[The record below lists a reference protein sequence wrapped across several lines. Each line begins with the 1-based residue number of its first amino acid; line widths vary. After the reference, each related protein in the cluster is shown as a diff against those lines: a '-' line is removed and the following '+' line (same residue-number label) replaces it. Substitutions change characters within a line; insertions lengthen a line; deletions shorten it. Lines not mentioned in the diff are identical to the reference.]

1 MFNFPS
7 QTFFN
12 RRVAKEKLAT
22 QLHFSSSVRKV
33 LNEQVK
39 SVHWA
44 YKLAEGTLNI
54 SKGKQVTEIEVFQL
68 LLNQADL
75 DERVLMQ
82 WDKELPYHILF
93 ILEHN
98 DKARASIAFKLK
110 DGSNKAYYS
119 IKRYFYTPWM
129 PKEKLNFT
137 IAGITLDN
145 VYENLVQAVAGE
157 KLPLEDGKKMTERV
171 EKTILQREI
180 QAKIDKL
187 EAQIRREKQYN
198 RQIELKSQV
207 RELEQILKQI

>member
-22 QLHFSSSVRKV
+22 QLHFSSSVRKA

-75 DERVLMQ
+75 DERVLLQ

-98 DKARASIAFKLK
+98 DKARAGIAFKLK

-157 KLPLEDGKKMTERV
+157 KLPLEEGRKMTERV
-171 EKTILQREI
+171 EKTILQQEI

-187 EAQIRREKQYN
+187 EAQIRKQKQFN
-198 RQIELKSQV
+198 RIMELSSEVQK
-207 RELEQILKQI
+207 LKQILKNI

>member
-22 QLHFSSSVRKV
+22 QLHFSSSVRKA

-54 SKGKQVTEIEVFQL
+54 SKGKQVTEMEVFQL

-75 DERVLMQ
+75 DERVLLQ

-98 DKARASIAFKLK
+98 DKARAGIAFKLK

-171 EKTILQREI
+171 EKTILQQEI

-187 EAQIRREKQYN
+187 EAQIRKQKQFN
-198 RQIELKSQV
+198 RIMELSSEVQK
-207 RELEQILKQI
+207 LKQILKNI

>member
-22 QLHFSSSVRKV
+22 QLHFTSSVRKA

-54 SKGKQVTEIEVFQL
+54 SKGKQVTEIEVFHL
-68 LLNQADL
+68 LLNQEDL
-75 DERVLMQ
+75 DERVLLQ

-157 KLPLEDGKKMTERV
+157 KLPLDEGKKMTERV
-171 EKTILQREI
+171 EKTILQQEI

-187 EAQIRREKQYN
+187 EAQIRKEKQLN
-198 RQIELKSQV
+198 RGMELRNKV
-207 RELEQILKQI
+207 RELEQILREI

>member
-22 QLHFSSSVRKV
+22 QLHFTSSVRKA

-54 SKGKQVTEIEVFQL
+54 SKGKQVTEIEVFHL
-68 LLNQADL
+68 LLNQEDL
-75 DERVLMQ
+75 DERVLLQ

-110 DGSNKAYYS
+110 DGSNKAYYA

-157 KLPLEDGKKMTERV
+157 KLPLDEGKKMTERV
-171 EKTILQREI
+171 EKTILQQEI

-187 EAQIRREKQYN
+187 EAQIRKEKQLN
-198 RQIELKSQV
+198 RGMELRNKV
-207 RELEQILKQI
+207 RELEQILREI

>member
-22 QLHFSSSVRKV
+22 QLHFTSSVRKA

-54 SKGKQVTEIEVFQL
+54 SKGKQVTEIEVFHL
-68 LLNQADL
+68 LLNQEDL
-75 DERVLMQ
+75 DERVLLQ

-157 KLPLEDGKKMTERV
+157 KLPLDEGKKMTERV
-171 EKTILQREI
+171 EKTILQQEI

-198 RQIELKSQV
+198 RQVELKSKV
-207 RELEQILKQI
+207 RELEQILREI

>member
-22 QLHFSSSVRKV
+22 QLHFTSSVRKA

-54 SKGKQVTEIEVFQL
+54 SKGKQVTEIEVFHL
-68 LLNQADL
+68 LLNQEDL
-75 DERVLMQ
+75 DERVLLQ

-110 DGSNKAYYS
+110 DGSNKTYYS
-119 IKRYFYTPWM
+119 IKRYFYTTWM

-171 EKTILQREI
+171 EKTILQQEI

-187 EAQIRREKQYN
+187 ELQIRREKQYN
-198 RQIELKSQV
+198 RQLELKSKV
-207 RELEQILKQI
+207 RELEQILKNI

>member
-22 QLHFSSSVRKV
+22 QLHFTPSVRKAF
-33 LNEQVK
+33 NQQVK

-44 YKLAEGTLNI
+44 YKLAEDTLNI
-54 SKGKQVTEIEVFQL
+54 SKGKYVTEIEVFHL
-68 LLNQADL
+68 LLNQPEL
-75 DERVLMQ
+75 DERVLLQ

-98 DKARASIAFKLK
+98 NEVKAGIAFKLK

-119 IKRYFYTPWM
+119 IKRYFYTTWM

-137 IAGITLDN
+137 IAGIALDN

-157 KLPLEDGKKMTERV
+157 NLALEDGKKMDERV
-171 EKTILQREI
+171 EKTILQQEI
-180 QAKIDKL
+180 QTKIDKL

-198 RQIELKSQV
+198 RQVELKSKV
-207 RELEQILKQI
+207 RELEQILREI

>member
-22 QLHFSSSVRKV
+22 QLHFSSSVRKA

-54 SKGKQVTEIEVFQL
+54 SKGKQVTEIEVFHL
-68 LLNQADL
+68 LLNQKDL
-75 DERVLMQ
+75 DERVLLQ

-110 DGSNKAYYS
+110 DGSNKVYYS

-137 IAGITLDN
+137 ITGITLDN
-145 VYENLVQAVAGE
+145 VYENLVQVVAGE
-157 KLPLEDGKKMTERV
+157 KLPLEEGKKMTERV
-171 EKTILQREI
+171 EKTILQQEI

-187 EAQIRREKQYN
+187 ELQISRQKQFN
-198 RQIELKSQV
+198 RVMELSSKVQELK
-207 RELEQILKQI
+207 QILKKL

>member
-12 RRVAKEKLAT
+12 RRVAKEKLAI
-22 QLHFSSSVRKV
+22 QLHFSSSVRKA

-75 DERVLMQ
+75 DERVLLQ

-98 DKARASIAFKLK
+98 DKARAGIAFKLK

-187 EAQIRREKQYN
+187 EAQIRKEKQYN

>member
-12 RRVAKEKLAT
+12 RPVAKNTLTT
-22 QLHFSSSVRKV
+22 QLHFSPGLRKILNTQIKSVRWI
-33 LNEQVK
+33 N
-39 SVHWA
+39 
-44 YKLAEGTLNI
+44 KLAENTLNI
-54 SKGKQVTEIEVFQL
+54 SMGKHVTEIEVFQL
-68 LLNQADL
+68 LLNQVDL
-75 DERVLMQ
+75 DERILMQ

-98 DKARASIAFKLK
+98 DKARAGIAFKLK

-198 RQIELKSQV
+198 RQIELKSKV

>member
-22 QLHFSSSVRKV
+22 QLHFTSSVRKA

-54 SKGKQVTEIEVFQL
+54 SKGKHVTEIEVFYL

-75 DERVLMQ
+75 DERVLLQ

-93 ILEHN
+93 IMEHDN
-98 DKARASIAFKLK
+98 KVRAGMAFKLK

-119 IKRYFYTPWM
+119 IKRYFYTPWT
-129 PKEKLNFT
+129 PKEDLNFT

-145 VYENLVQAVAGE
+145 VYENLVQIVAGE
-157 KLPLEDGKKMTERV
+157 KLPLDEGKKMTERV
-171 EKTILQREI
+171 EKTILQQEI

-187 EAQIRREKQYN
+187 ELQIRREKQYN
-198 RQIELKSQV
+198 RQVELKSKV